1 MEVFCSVR
9 IRRVFDLTF
18 ERSGKQVPVTER
30 TITIGGGRAP
40 EPGCQAPGMV
50 RLKIEPSSGLD
61 TTQTLP
67 P

>member
-18 ERSGKQVPVTER
+18 KRSGKQVPVTER
-30 TITIGGGRAP
+30 TVTIGGGRAP

-50 RLKIEPSSGLD
+50 K
-61 TTQTLP
+61 
-67 P
+67 